1 MSDNDTYSNPL
12 VTRYASKGMVSIFSN
27 NSRYGTWRRLWATL
41 AREEQKLGLPI
52 TDDQLK
58 ELDDHLSDIDYDAVS
73 KYERDLRH
81 DVMAHVK
88 AYGDVAPKAAGI
100 IHLGAT
106 SCFITDNADLV
117 LNQQAAEMLVG
128 KLAALLNVLGEFC
141 ETNKN
146 IPCLGW
152 THFQPAQLTTVGKR
166 ATLWAQD
173 LLLDL
178 KDLRH
183 YLKNMPFRGV
193 KGTTGTQGSFM
204 ELFDGDYQKVKS
216 LDNALATRFGFKRS
230 IAVSGQTY
238 TRKLDEQLLSI
249 LSGIA
254 SSAAKFANDVR
265 LLMHLRELEEPFQK
279 NQIGS
284 SAMAYKRN
292 PMRSERICSLA
303 RVVQAQ
309 LGVLTDTVSTQWLER
324 TLDDSACRRVAIP
337 EAFMGVDAILSIY
350 HEVMSGLVIYPERIG
365 LRVSQELPFM
375 ATEKI
380 IMECV
385 KKGGDRQ
392 EAHEVI
398 RTRSMEVRT
407 AIDEGRSVNNN
418 LIELLKTEALF
429 APIADQ
435 IDEWMDPMRFVG
447 ASPYQ
452 VDDFLASELKPMVES
467 VQDEQGLVSFEPLK
481 V

>member
-1 MSDNDTYSNPL
+1 MDSSKTYSNPL
-12 VTRYASKGMVSIFSN
+12 VTRYASKDMVAVFSPD
-27 NSRYGTWRRLWATL
+27 SRYGTWRRLWANL
-41 AREEQKLGLPI
+41 AREQQKLGLNI
-52 TDDQLK
+52 NDEQLK
-58 ELDDHLSDIDYDAVS
+58 ELDDHITDIDYQKVS
-73 KYERDLRH
+73 EYEKSLRH

-106 SCFITDNADLV
+106 SCFITDNADLI
-117 LNQQAAEMLVG
+117 LNQEACELLIG
-128 KLAALLNVLGEFC
+128 KCAALLNVLGDFC
-141 ETNKN
+141 ERNAK

-166 ATLWAQD
+166 AALWAQD
-173 LLLDL
+173 LILDL

-183 YLKNMPFRGV
+183 YLKTIPFRGI
-193 KGTTGTQGSFM
+193 KGTTGTQGSFL
-204 ELFDGDYQKVKS
+204 ELFDGDYEKVKA
-216 LDNALATRFGFKRS
+216 LDQNLARYFAFPRS

-238 TRKLDEQLLSI
+238 TRKIDEKLLSI
-249 LSGIA
+249 LSGLA
-254 SSAAKFANDVR
+254 SSAAKFANDIR

-303 RVVQAQ
+303 RIVQAQ
-309 LGVLTDTVSTQWLER
+309 QGVLTQTVSTQWLER
-324 TLDDSACRRVAIP
+324 TLDDSACRRIAIP
-337 EAFMGVDAILSIY
+337 EAFMGADAILSIY
-350 HEVMSGLVIYPERIG
+350 HEIVSGLCIYPERINA
-365 LRVSQELPFM
+365 RVELELPFM

-392 EAHEVI
+392 EAHEAI
-398 RTRSMEVRT
+398 RVHSMKVRKN
-407 AIDEGRSVNNN
+407 IDEGKGQND
-418 LIELLKTEALF
+418 LIERLCEDPVFEPIKKDIKSWIDPLRFTGAAPLQVEEFLK
-429 APIADQ
+429 
-435 IDEWMDPMRFVG
+435 DELRP
-447 ASPYQ
+447 
-452 VDDFLASELKPMVES
+452 LVENI
-467 VQDEQGLVSFEPLK
+467 QDEVGMMTFEPLS